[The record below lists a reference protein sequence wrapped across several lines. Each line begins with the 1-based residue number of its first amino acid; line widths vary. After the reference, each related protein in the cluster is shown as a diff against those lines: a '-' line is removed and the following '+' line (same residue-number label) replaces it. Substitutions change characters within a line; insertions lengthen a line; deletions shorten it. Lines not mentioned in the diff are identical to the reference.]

1 MNDPEE
7 DTMKVAA
14 AEGEGESQKQEVYP
28 SMREEID
35 GVD

>member
-14 AEGEGESQKQEVYP
+14 AEGEEESQKQEVCP